1 MRPPSFWELLLIL
14 VIVVLLFGTK
24 KLKNIG
30 TDLGGAIKGF
40 RASMRDGEES
50 VSSDHSH
57 EPSHGQVIDGDKM
70 TGDGD
75 KPKS

>member
-40 RASMRDGEES
+40 RASMHDGEES
-50 VSSDHSH
+50 VSPDQAG
-57 EPSHGQVIDGDKM
+57 EASHGQVIDGDKM
-70 TGDGD
+70 TNDGD